1 MKSSL
6 RSMVA
11 ITLLGGMLHGAS
23 WSQPAAGNSTTNST
37 LPPLPAPKKD
47 LPPLQLPD
55 IPGEE
60 MRPEDKEPASEPPA
74 WEDKNKEQQATPPL
88 VPLPI
93 PTGPAVV
100 DANLVPKR
108 KAIFRVEYDG
118 RLVGYSVFEV
128 SGRMTLAG
136 ESSWILKSRSRLKLG
151 VGSKDD
157 SNFESKLM
165 VDTKTLAPT
174 YFQAQQTAGG
184 GKFEVTC
191 LYSRTMVAQ
200 TNTAGKNAAA
210 QQHFHSYEG
219 EVPKLLFNNLWGH
232 LDTFPEH
239 YWLLVRSAVKGG
251 TLKAY
256 DPILRGGGQLVVY
269 APKAEKWKLDR
280 VDYNTLVYPISDMEG
295 TMLARVRVE
304 AKSMELLEVD
314 EVGSGVVIRRSGP
327 GVLAEVEKMK
337 PLDLAPRRMASS
349 NVIFPEPEKLTNLE
363 ADIDLSLRGGNLVDH
378 QIAGYR
384 QYFTGEISE
393 GHMKGRVVVRS
404 VPSDL
409 AHKTKYPFRKDE
421 QPPADVAA
429 DLKPGPGVESDWPP
443 LQNKALELSWK
454 ADSTFAAARKLMNFC
469 TQVEEGVSLPSARY
483 ALESGVGNPESK
495 ALMLVALARAA
506 GLPARPVGGLLYRDG
521 TFVPHHWAEI
531 WLGPNEGWSAFD
543 PTTLEAGRIGAAHI
557 ALWNSGDIQSMDVKI
572 INYAP
577 RAPRRV
583 AFFNRELSWGVGEER
598 TYDIFR
604 KGKKVGQEIAAVR
617 EITVADDED
626 LYRFESTTKSNEGAA
641 LDTTSELMVNP
652 NGLPVTFSLNGV
664 KGKLQ
669 SQRFSFKKDTAKLE
683 KDEAEGKTS
692 SREIP
697 FSYGT
702 YFTDSRFLTQ
712 WALVLGQALDAA
724 PDKQPKVGDKIT
736 FHTFVPDS
744 MKSLEVVLEVR
755 EPETL
760 KVSEEEQID
769 VKRLEAETGMAFLL
783 NDKNQV
789 VKIEVPEQNLE
800 LQLID
805 TKFKAN

>member
-1 MKSSL
+1 MKSNL
-6 RSMVA
+6 KSMVA
-11 ITLLGGMLHGAS
+11 ITLLGGMLHGAG
-23 WSQPAAGNSTTNST
+23 WSQPAAGNST

-60 MRPEDKEPASEPPA
+60 IRPEDKEPAGEPPA
-74 WEDKNKEQQATPPL
+74 WEDKNKEQQATPPPE
-88 VPLPI
+88 PLPI
-93 PTGPAVV
+93 PPGPPIV

-108 KAIFRVEYDG
+108 KAIFRVEYDK

-128 SGRMTLAG
+128 SGRMSLVG
-136 ESSWILKSRSRLKLG
+136 ESSWILKSHSRLKLG

-269 APKAEKWKLDR
+269 APKAEKWKLDK

-304 AKSMELLEVD
+304 AKTMELLEVD
-314 EVGSGVVIRRSGP
+314 EVGSGVVIRRSGA

-337 PLDLAPRRMASS
+337 PLDLLPRRMASS

-454 ADSTFAAARKLMNFC
+454 SDSTFAAARKLMNFC

-495 ALMLVALARAA
+495 ALLLVALARAA

-572 INYAP
+572 VNYAP

-598 TYDIFR
+598 TYDILR
-604 KGKKVGQEIAAVR
+604 KGKKIGEEVAAVR
-617 EITVADDED
+617 DITVADDED
-626 LYRFESTTKSNEGAA
+626 IYRFESTTKINEGTA
-641 LDTTSELMVNP
+641 LDSTSELMVNP
-652 NGLPVTFSLNGV
+652 NGLPVQFSLNGV

-669 SQRFSFKKDTAKLE
+669 NQKFSFKKDTAKLE
-683 KDEAEGKTS
+683 KEEAEGKTS

-712 WALVLGQALDAA
+712 WALVLGQALDNS
-724 PDKQPKVGDKIT
+724 PEKQPKVGDKIT

-744 MKSLEVVLEVR
+744 MKSQEIVLEVR

-800 LQLID
+800 LQLKD

>member
-1 MKSSL
+1 MKSNFRSL
-6 RSMVA
+6 VA
-11 ITLLGGMLHGAS
+11 VTLLGGMLHGAG
-23 WSQPAAGNSTTNST
+23 WSQPAAGNTTT
-37 LPPLPAPKKD
+37 PLPAPKKD
-47 LPPLQLPD
+47 LPPLKLPD

-60 MRPEDKEPASEPPA
+60 MRPEDREPDSEPAP
-74 WEDKNKEQQATPPL
+74 WDKGKEATPTPPPE
-88 VPLPI
+88 PLPI
-93 PTGPAVV
+93 PAGPAVV

-108 KAIFRVEYDG
+108 KAIFRVEYDK
-118 RLVGYSVFEV
+118 RLVGYSIFEV
-128 SGRMTLAG
+128 SGSMTLVG

-200 TNTAGKNAAA
+200 TNTAGKGAAA

-269 APKAEKWKLDR
+269 APKAEKWKLDK

-304 AKSMELLEVD
+304 AKTMELLEVD
-314 EVGSGVVIRRSGP
+314 EVGSGVVIRRSNAN
-327 GVLAEVEKMK
+327 VLAEVEKMK
-337 PLDLAPRRMASS
+337 PLDLLPRRMASS

-378 QIAGYR
+378 QISGYR

-409 AHKTKYPFRKDE
+409 THKTKYPFRKDE
-421 QPPADVAA
+421 QPPADVAT
-429 DLKPGPGVESDWPP
+429 DLHPGPGVESDWPP
-443 LQNKALELSWK
+443 LQNKALELAWK
-454 ADSTFAAARKLMNFC
+454 SDSTFAAARKLMNFC

-495 ALMLVALARAA
+495 ALLLVALARAA

-531 WLGPNEGWSAFD
+531 WLGPNDGWSAFD

-572 INYAP
+572 VNYAP

-598 TYDIFR
+598 TYDILR
-604 KGKKVGQEIAAVR
+604 KGKKIGQEIAAVR
-617 EITVADDED
+617 EITVAEDED
-626 LYRFESTTKSNEGAA
+626 LYRFESTTKITEGTA
-641 LDTTSELMVNP
+641 LDSTSELMVDP
-652 NGLPVTFSLNGV
+652 NGLPVHFSLNGV
-664 KGKLQ
+664 KGKMQ
-669 SQRFSFKKDTAKLE
+669 NQKFSFKKDTAKLE
-683 KDEAEGKTS
+683 KEEAEGKTTS
-692 SREIP
+692 KEIP

-712 WALVLGQALDAA
+712 WALVLGQALDAS

-744 MKSLEVVLEVR
+744 MKSQEIVLEVR

-760 KVSEEEQID
+760 KVSEEELID

-800 LQLID
+800 LQLKD

>member
-1 MKSSL
+1 MRVKSEL
-6 RSMVA
+6 RTFVA
-11 ITLLGGMLHGAS
+11 LTLLSGMLYGSA
-23 WSQPAAGNSTTNST
+23 WCQPAAGNST
-37 LPPLPAPKKD
+37 LPPLPPPKKD
-47 LPPLQLPD
+47 LPPLKLPD

-60 MRPEDKEPASEPPA
+60 KDPGDDEPDADPA
-74 WEDKNKEQQATPPL
+74 PWENANPQPATPPPQPLPLPPGPPLVDARL
-88 VPLPI
+88 VPNRRAL
-93 PTGPAVV
+93 
-100 DANLVPKR
+100 
-108 KAIFRVEYDG
+108 FRIEYDG
-118 RLVGYSVFEV
+118 RLVGYSQFEV
-128 SGRMTLAG
+128 TGRMSLVG
-136 ESSWILKSRSRLKLG
+136 EASWILKSQSRLKLG

-157 SNFESKLM
+157 STFESKLM

-174 YFQAQQTAGG
+174 YFQCMQTAGG
-184 GKFEVTC
+184 GVFEVLC
-191 LYSRTMVAQ
+191 LYSKTMCAQ
-200 TNTAGKNAAA
+200 TNKAGKTNV

-251 TLKAY
+251 TIKAY

-269 APKAEKWKLDR
+269 EPKAEKWKLDKR
-280 VDYNTLVYPISDMEG
+280 ELKTLVYPISDMEG

-304 AKSMELLEVD
+304 AGTLELLEVD
-314 EVGSGVVIRRSGP
+314 EVGSGILLKRTGP
-327 GVLAEVEKMK
+327 AVLAEVEKLK
-337 PLDLAPRRMASS
+337 PLDLLPRRQASS

-363 ADIDLSLRGGNLVDH
+363 AEIDLSLRGGNLVDH

-384 QYFTGEISE
+384 QYFTGEITE

-404 VPSDL
+404 VPSD
-409 AHKTKYPFRKDE
+409 ATHKTKYPLRKE
-421 QPPADVAA
+421 EAPPPEVAEY
-429 DLKPGPGVESDWPP
+429 LKPGPGVESDWDP
-443 LQNKALELSWK
+443 LRNKAVELAWK
-454 ADSTFAAARKLMNFC
+454 SDSTFAAARKLMNFC

-495 ALMLVALARAA
+495 ALLLVALARAA

-531 WLGPNEGWSAFD
+531 WLGKQDGWSAFD

-557 ALWNSGDIQSMDVKI
+557 ALWNSGDIQSMNVKI
-572 INYAP
+572 VNYAP

-598 TYDIFR
+598 TYEILR
-604 KGKKVGQEIAAVR
+604 KGKKIGEEIAAVR
-617 EITVADDED
+617 EIMVSGDED
-626 LYRFESTTKSNEGAA
+626 VYRFESTTRISEGTG
-641 LDTTSELMVNP
+641 LDSTSELMVNP
-652 NGLPVTFSLNGV
+652 NGLPVKFALKGV

-669 SQRFSFKKDTAKLE
+669 NQNFLFKKDTAQLQN
-683 KDEAEGKTS
+683 DLGEGKSTS
-692 SREIP
+692 KEIP

-702 YFTDSRFLTQ
+702 YFTDSRFLSQ
-712 WALVLGQALDAA
+712 WALVLGQALDSS
-724 PDKQPKVGDKIT
+724 PEKQPKVGDKII

-744 MKSLEVVLEVR
+744 MKSQEIVLEMR

-760 KVSEEEQID
+760 KLSEDQQID

-800 LQLID
+800 LQLRD
-805 TKFKAN
+805 TKFVAN